1 MKEMAG
7 GAVEAFFSHG
17 GTSRKPGWGQ
27 HFKSLFLKRV
37 LPLKRLNYLYS
48 LLNSLPNETAVPDR
62 ILEVLDLTYE
72 ISANDLARAPSEGPL
87 VVVANHPFGAV
98 EGLILASILLK
109 KRSDIKIMANFLL
122 GSLAIR
128 ELNELLIFV
137 DPFERQGSTAHNLK
151 PLREA
156 IDWVRGGRALGI
168 FPAGEV
174 SHVHLSS
181 LSVIDRQWSRTV
193 ARIVRKSEAT
203 MLPVYFEGHNSP
215 LFCGL
220 GLLHPM
226 LRTLMLPGEN
236 LKKRPRMVRAHVGSP
251 VPFKRL
257 AGLDDSAIMDY
268 LRLRT
273 YNLGNRKCEKQRDL
287 SLQRS
292 LNSAAR
298 HCPVEKAKA
307 AGLIAA
313 EIRCLP
319 PEQLLFSSGNFDI
332 VSATAAQIPNV
343 LHEIGRLREIS
354 FRKAGEGTGNAIDID
369 RFDQYYQHIML
380 WDRER
385 GEIIGGYRL
394 GRADAILNERGLSG
408 LYTNTL
414 FEYKD
419 ELALKFGAAL
429 ELGRSFV
436 RPEHQKTYQPLM
448 LLWSGIGRFVASHPQ
463 YRFLF
468 GAVSINSEYL
478 GVSRKLM
485 VDFLKEGHTHS
496 DLARFVRARHS
507 PPFGA
512 KRKKHLGLAYSM
524 VHEIQDFSELI
535 SDIEQNGTGIPILLK
550 HYMKLGGK
558 FLGFSVDPKFNNAL
572 DALVLVDLAQT
583 DPRILGRYMGQQGAV
598 SFLHFNGAGP
608 EGAANCDLLEDVRTV
623 ISPVFAGG
631 MGWPVPIGGLCA
643 QSVPPGNEA
652 RESEARPAA
661 FRR

>member
-1 MKEMAG
+1 MEEMVG
-7 GAVEAFFSHG
+7 GAVEAFYGHG
-17 GTSRKPGWGQ
+17 GSSRKSGWGQ
-27 HFKSLFLKRV
+27 LFKSLFLKRV
-37 LPLKRLNYLYS
+37 LRLKRLNYLHS
-48 LLNSLPNETAVPDR
+48 RLNLLSNETAIPDR
-62 ILEVLDLTYE
+62 ILEVLGLTYE
-72 ISANDLARAPSEGPL
+72 ISANDQARAPSEGPL

-98 EGLILASILLK
+98 EGIILASILLK
-109 KRSDIKIMANFLL
+109 KRSDAKIMANFLL
-122 GSLAIR
+122 SGLGVR

-137 DPFERQGSTAHNLK
+137 DPFERHGSAAHNLK

-156 IDWVRGGRALGI
+156 IEWVRGGRALGI

-174 SHVHLSS
+174 SHMHLSS

-220 GLLHPM
+220 GLLHPL

-236 LKKRPRMVRAHVGSP
+236 LKKRPRMVRVHVGRP

-257 AGLDDSAIMDY
+257 AELDDSAIMDY

-273 YNLGNRKCEKQRDL
+273 YNLRNRKCEKHRNL
-287 SLQRS
+287 LFRRPI
-292 LNSAAR
+292 NSAAR
-298 HCPVEKAKA
+298 RRPVARGKE

-319 PEQLLFSSGNFDI
+319 PEQLLFSSKNFDV
-332 VSATAAQIPNV
+332 VSASAAQIPNV

-354 FRKAGEGTGNAIDID
+354 FRKAGEGTGNAIDMD
-369 RFDQYYQHIML
+369 RFDEYYQHIML

-385 GEIIGGYRL
+385 DEIIGGYRL
-394 GRADAILNERGLSG
+394 GRADAILKERGFAG
-408 LYTNTL
+408 LYTSTL

-419 ELALKFGAAL
+419 ELALKFRWAL

-436 RPEHQKTYQPLM
+436 RTEHQKTYQPLM
-448 LLWSGIGRFVASHPQ
+448 LLWSGIGRFVANHPQ

-485 VDFLKEGHTHS
+485 VEFLKEGHTHC
-496 DLARFVRARHS
+496 DLARFVRARNS
-507 PPFGA
+507 PSFRAMG
-512 KRKKHLGLAYSM
+512 KKHLGLAYSM
-524 VHEIQDFSELI
+524 VHQIQNFSELI

-558 FLGFSVDPKFNNAL
+558 FLGFNVDPKFNNAL
-572 DALVLVDLAQT
+572 DALVLVDLART
-583 DPRILGRYMGQQGAV
+583 DLRILGRYMGQQRAV
-598 SFLHFNGAGP
+598 SFLHFNGVGP
-608 EGAANCDLLEDVRTV
+608 EGG
-623 ISPVFAGG
+623 AGC
-631 MGWPVPIGGLCA
+631 GLPDGKCA
-643 QSVPPGNEA
+643 
-652 RESEARPAA
+652 
-661 FRR
+661 

>member
-1 MKEMAG
+1 
-7 GAVEAFFSHG
+7 
-17 GTSRKPGWGQ
+17 
-27 HFKSLFLKRV
+27 LFLKRV
-37 LPLKRLNYLYS
+37 LPLKRLNYLLS
-48 LLNSLPNETAVPDR
+48 RLNLLSNETAIPDR
-62 ILEVLDLTYE
+62 ILEVLGLTYE
-72 ISANDLARAPSEGPL
+72 ISANDQARAPSEGPL

-98 EGLILASILLK
+98 EGMILASILLK

-122 GSLAIR
+122 GGLGIR

-137 DPFERQGSTAHNLK
+137 NPFERQGSAAHNLK

-156 IDWVRGGRALGI
+156 IEWVRGGRALGI

-193 ARIVRKSEAT
+193 ARIVRKSEAAI
-203 MLPVYFEGHNSP
+203 LPVYFEGHNSP

-220 GLLHPM
+220 GLLHPL

-236 LKKRPRMVRAHVGSP
+236 LKKRHRMVRAHVGRP
-251 VPFKRL
+251 VPYKRL
-257 AGLDDSAIMDY
+257 AELDDSAIMDY

-273 YNLGNRKCEKQRDL
+273 YNLRNRKCEKHRNL
-287 SLQRS
+287 LFRRPT
-292 LNSAAR
+292 NSAAR
-298 HCPVEKAKA
+298 HRPVARAKE

-319 PEQLLFSSGNFDI
+319 PEQLLFSSKNFD
-332 VSATAAQIPNV
+332 VLSAAAAQIPNA

-354 FRKAGEGTGNAIDID
+354 FRDAGEGTGNAIDMD
-369 RFDQYYQHIML
+369 RFDEYYQHIML

-385 GEIIGGYRL
+385 EEIAGAYRL
-394 GRADAILNERGLSG
+394 GLADAILKERGLRG

-414 FEYKD
+414 FEYKN
-419 ELALKFGAAL
+419 ELTPIFGSAL

-448 LLWSGIGRFVASHPQ
+448 LLWSGIGRFVVNRPW

-468 GAVSINSEYL
+468 GAVSINNEYL

-485 VDFLKEGHTHS
+485 VKFLKEGYT
-496 DLARFVRARHS
+496 DYGLTKFVRARNDS
-507 PPFGA
+507 PLGSMG
-512 KRKKHLGLAYSM
+512 KKNLGLAYSM
-524 VHEIQDFSELI
+524 VHDIQEFSELI
-535 SDIEQNGTGIPILLK
+535 SDIERDGTGIPILLK

-572 DALVLVDLAQT
+572 DALVLVDLART
-583 DPRILGRYMGQQGAV
+583 DPRVLGRYMGQPGVV
-598 SFLHFNGAGP
+598 SFLRFNGVGP
-608 EGAANCDLLEDVRTV
+608 GAATDCDLQDDK
-623 ISPVFAGG
+623 
-631 MGWPVPIGGLCA
+631 CA
-643 QSVPPGNEA
+643 
-652 RESEARPAA
+652 
-661 FRR
+661 

>member
-1 MKEMAG
+1 MLG
-7 GAVEAFFSHG
+7 
-17 GTSRKPGWGQ
+17 
-27 HFKSLFLKRV
+27 
-37 LPLKRLNYLYS
+37 
-48 LLNSLPNETAVPDR
+48 
-62 ILEVLDLTYE
+62 LTYE
-72 ISANDLARAPSEGPL
+72 ISANDQARAPSEGPL

-98 EGLILASILLK
+98 EGIILASILLK

-122 GSLAIR
+122 GGLGVR

-137 DPFERQGSTAHNLK
+137 DPFERQGSAAHNLK

-156 IDWVRGGRALGI
+156 IEWVRGGRALGI

-174 SHVHLSS
+174 SHMHLSS

-203 MLPVYFEGHNSP
+203 MLPVYFEGRNSP

-220 GLLHPM
+220 GLLHPL

-236 LKKRPRMVRAHVGSP
+236 LKKRPRMVRAHVGRP

-257 AGLDDSAIMDY
+257 AELDDSAIMDY

-273 YNLGNRKCEKQRDL
+273 YNLRNRKCEKHRNL
-287 SLQRS
+287 LFRRPI
-292 LNSAAR
+292 NSAAR
-298 HCPVEKAKA
+298 HRPVARAKE

-319 PEQLLFSSGNFDI
+319 PEQLLFSSKNFDV
-332 VSATAAQIPNV
+332 VSASAAQIPNA

-354 FRKAGEGTGNAIDID
+354 FRKAGEGTGNAIDVD
-369 RFDQYYQHIML
+369 RFDEYYQHIML

-385 GEIIGGYRL
+385 EQIIGGYRL
-394 GRADAILNERGLSG
+394 GRADAILKERGFTG
-408 LYTNTL
+408 LYTSTL
-414 FEYKD
+414 FEYRD
-419 ELALKFGAAL
+419 ELALKFRWAL

-448 LLWSGIGRFVASHPQ
+448 LLWSGIGRFVAKHPQ

-468 GAVSINSEYL
+468 GAVSINNEYL

-485 VDFLKEGHTHS
+485 VEFLKEGHTHS
-496 DLARFVRARHS
+496 DLARFVRARNA
-507 PPFGA
+507 PPFRAMG
-512 KRKKHLGLAYSM
+512 KKHLGLAYSM

-572 DALVLVDLAQT
+572 DALVLVDLART

-598 SFLHFNGAGP
+598 SFLHFNGVGP
-608 EGAANCDLLEDVRTV
+608 EGAADC
-623 ISPVFAGG
+623 
-631 MGWPVPIGGLCA
+631 GL
-643 QSVPPGNEA
+643 PE
-652 RESEARPAA
+652 E
-661 FRR
+661 